1 MRISDW
7 SSDVCSSDLFL
18 LDLNLTGR
26 IARAAPRLAQGTV
39 IEIGPGPGGLTRAL
53 LAEGAARVVAIEK
66 DRRCLDALAELG
78 GAYPGRLE
86 VVEADALKLDL
97 TELDPAPR
105 QIVSNL
111 PYNISTALLVRWLT
125 ALAADPGAFS
135 ARSEEHT
142 SELQS
147 LMRISYAVFCLKNK
161 TNNLYT

>member
-78 GAYPGRLE
+78 GAYPGRPE
-86 VVEADALKLDL
+86 VGEADATTLNHHDPN
-97 TELDPAPR
+97 PAPPHT
-105 QIVSNL
+105 IDTI
-111 PYNISTALLVRWLT
+111 PPTTPTA
-125 ALAADPGAFS
+125 
-135 ARSEEHT
+135 
-142 SELQS
+142 
-147 LMRISYAVFCLKNK
+147 
-161 TNNLYT
+161 

>member
-1 MRISDW
+1 M
-7 SSDVCSSDLFL
+7 DVALCIMLLVFFFIRRRPPESTLTDTLFPH
-18 LDLNLTGR
+18 TSR
-26 IARAAPRLAQGTV
+26 FRS
-39 IEIGPGPGGLTRAL
+39 
-53 LAEGAARVVAIEK
+53 AEGAARVVAIEK

-135 ARSEEHT
+135 AMTLMFQKEVAERLVAAPRSPAYGRLSVLTQWLCQPDRKRTRLNSSH
-142 SELQS
+142 
-147 LMRISYAVFCLKNK
+147 
-161 TNNLYT
+161 

>member
-1 MRISDW
+1 MIAPASLPPLREVIARHG
-7 SSDVCSSDLFL
+7 LGARKALGQHFL

-111 PYNISTALLVRWLT
+111 PYNLSTALLVRWLT

-135 ARSEEHT
+135 AMT
-142 SELQS
+142 
-147 LMRISYAVFCLKNK
+147 LM
-161 TNNLYT
+161 